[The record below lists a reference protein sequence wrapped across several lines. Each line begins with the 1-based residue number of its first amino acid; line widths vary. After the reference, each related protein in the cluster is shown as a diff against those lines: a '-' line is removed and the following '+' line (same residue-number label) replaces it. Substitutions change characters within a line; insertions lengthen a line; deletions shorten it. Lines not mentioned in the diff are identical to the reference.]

1 MDFLQLFFSVKK
13 DTYHKV
19 LTKSWKN
26 IFFSNGVLIPTLHPL
41 FKKGGSLRQPLK
53 CDCFCKAPFLAGKNW
68 DCFPNYLTDFRTKK
82 WLMSGNWMPIV
93 HPLVVWRVEGGVH
106 LTLSCGGFQV
116 QDCEKHVIVFNLMEK
131 HTVELYWLSSHWGLD
146 PLPLCIV
153 TFTLPGIKYIFA
165 PKANPNTNWIAKRN
179 M

>member
-1 MDFLQLFFSVKK
+1 MLMDFLKLFFLRQKGHLSQSTYKK
-13 DTYHKV
+13 LK
-19 LTKSWKN
+19 KQA

-93 HPLVVWRVEGGVH
+93 HPLVVEGLRVGYTYPK
-106 LTLSCGGFQV
+106 L
-116 QDCEKHVIVFNLMEK
+116 
-131 HTVELYWLSSHWGLD
+131 WGL
-146 PLPLCIV
+146 PSPRLWKTCHCIQSDGK
-153 TFTLPGIKYIFA
+153 THCWTLLIVISLRIRPPSIVYCHFYSTWYKVHICSYS
-165 PKANPNTNWIAKRN
+165 KS
-179 M
+179 

>member
-1 MDFLQLFFSVKK
+1 MLMDFLQLFFLRQKGHLSQSTYKK
-13 DTYHKV
+13 LK
-19 LTKSWKN
+19 KQA

-93 HPLVVWRVEGGVH
+93 HPLVVEGLRVGYTYSEFVGASKSKIVKNMSLYSIWWKNTLLNSIDCH
-106 LTLSCGGFQV
+106 LTE
-116 QDCEKHVIVFNLMEK
+116 D
-131 HTVELYWLSSHWGLD
+131 
-146 PLPLCIV
+146 
-153 TFTLPGIKYIFA
+153 
-165 PKANPNTNWIAKRN
+165 
-179 M
+179 

>member
-1 MDFLQLFFSVKK
+1 MLMDFLQLFFSVKK
-13 DTYHKV
+13 DTYHQV

-26 IFFSNGVLIPTLHPL
+26 KPFFFSNGVLIPTLHPL

-106 LTLSCGGFQV
+106 LLRVCGGFQV
-116 QDCEKHVIVFNLMEK
+116 QDCEKHVI
-131 HTVELYWLSSHWGLD
+131 
-146 PLPLCIV
+146 CIQSDGK
-153 TFTLPGIKYIFA
+153 THCWTLLIVISLRIRPPSIVYCHFYSTWYKVHIIYLI
-165 PKANPNTNWIAKRN
+165 
-179 M
+179 